1 MNWTKLAGR
10 ITRFLIY
17 LFLLCPLLVIIITA
31 FSDTN
36 RVVFP
41 PKGFTLRWF
50 QAALQSAEF
59 TASLLLSIRIAV
71 VSVFIAC
78 VLGTMISLWFW
89 KSDNRFKS
97 VFGERLDVML
107 NDALYGILFRDIN
120 MQRTIVDQF
129 FSRVINGYAG
139 VIINTCL
146 LYTSRC
152 V

>member
-1 MNWTKLAGR
+1 MNWTKLVGR

-17 LFLLCPLLVIIITA
+17 LFLLCPLLVVIVTA

-50 QAALQSAEF
+50 QAALQNAEF

-97 VFGERLDVML
+97 IFE
-107 NDALYGILFRDIN
+107 
-120 MQRTIVDQF
+120 TIF
-129 FSRVINGYAG
+129 WPP
-139 VIINTCL
+139 L
-146 LYTSRC
+146 
-152 V
+152 